1 MKNIALIIAGGSGQR
16 MHQDI
21 PKQFL
26 NVYDK
31 PVIIYTLEAF
41 QKHPCIDGIVVV
53 CVEGWNEILGAYC
66 KQFGITKLE
75 SIVPG
80 GSNGQE
86 SIRTGIYDIASRHQ
100 REDLILIHDAIR
112 PLVSE
117 EIISDCIRVAARH
130 GNAISVVQC
139 TSAMLCTEDG
149 QTSRSQIARDNLK
162 ITQTPQCASVGTLTE
177 LHEEAL
183 RRGIT
188 NSVATCTLF
197 IELGHELYF
206 SLGSEKNIKLTS
218 VEDLEIFEALLHSR
232 KAEWIK

>member
-86 SIRTGIYDIASRHQ
+86 SIRTGICDIASRHQ

-188 NSVATCTLF
+188 NSVATCTLL